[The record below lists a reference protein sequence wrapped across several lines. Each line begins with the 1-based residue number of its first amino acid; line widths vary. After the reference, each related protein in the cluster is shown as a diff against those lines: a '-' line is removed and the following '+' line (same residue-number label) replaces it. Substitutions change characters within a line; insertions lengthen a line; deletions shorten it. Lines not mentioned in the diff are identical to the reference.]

1 MFDNING
8 NIVFVVN
15 MEMQME
21 IEMVVCG
28 YLLMMVDIGWLINK
42 VKQNDGIESCTK
54 GVVR

>member
-28 YLLMMVDIGWLINK
+28 YLFLLKDEICQVLK
-42 VKQNDGIESCTK
+42 
-54 GVVR
+54 